1 MIIKLPRN
9 QVEIVEVIK
18 QTEENVDVDIEG
30 NEDKIMSDLDSKYSN
45 PISSESPNDKNID
58 QNRQQIPM
66 IIEHWNVNESDDSV
80 EEKPNIDKITLEN
93 LNSGPYESKADKEF
107 QYEAED
113 DEDIDKEWR
122 PDNAEQSEHDSFED
136 EYDDNDDEWNPY
148 GNQIPSLSP
157 GATKSIALWGSLQV
171 FFVFLSYKTL
181 SLRYI
186 ILIFAS
192 TYYNTRIEDNVG
204 IRDIRFGHIR
214 MFIVLCCCLSLGDAA
229 PLIFKFVKGFIAGKA
244 IGHLLHHDHH

>member
-30 NEDKIMSDLDSKYSN
+30 NEDKIMSDFDSKYSS

-58 QNRQQIPM
+58 QNRQQSPM

-113 DEDIDKEWR
+113 DDIDNEWR
-122 PDNAEQSEHDSFED
+122 PDNAEESEHDSFED

-148 GNQIPSLSP
+148 VNISTPQSIWIYPCIIYTLTHLSHPVSTMAIHSSL
-157 GATKSIALWGSLQV
+157 
-171 FFVFLSYKTL
+171 
-181 SLRYI
+181 
-186 ILIFAS
+186 
-192 TYYNTRIEDNVG
+192 
-204 IRDIRFGHIR
+204 
-214 MFIVLCCCLSLGDAA
+214 M
-229 PLIFKFVKGFIAGKA
+229 
-244 IGHLLHHDHH
+244 